1 MQEDDDVFYILLL
14 RLCLEP
20 DEVDTGTG
28 RLSAP
33 VAIVEVDPFSNIVV
47 DPGLLGVLVG
57 TATAIPP
64 PSPVIVL
71 VVLVGNE
78 VEGAGLAVLTDP
90 GGIELRTGTSVA
102 VPTTVP
108 TSGVLL

>member
-57 TATAIPP
+57 AATAIP

-108 TSGVLL
+108 TRGVLL